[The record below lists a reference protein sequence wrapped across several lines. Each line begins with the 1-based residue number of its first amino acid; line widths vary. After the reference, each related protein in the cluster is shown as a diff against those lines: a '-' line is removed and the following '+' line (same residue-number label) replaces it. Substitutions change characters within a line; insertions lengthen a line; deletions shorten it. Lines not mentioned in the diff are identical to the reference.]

1 MAQSM
6 SVDPHSSPLLGKL
19 TNKVAV
25 VTGGNSG
32 IGLSAARLFA
42 EEGARVYITGRRQTK
57 LDEAVE
63 LIGHGAI
70 GVQGDVTNN
79 EDLDRLYAKIKAEQ
93 GHIDVVFANA
103 GNFRNNALLGD
114 ITEEHIDQSLSL
126 HVRAVLFTVQK
137 ALPLLRDGSSIV
149 LNASAA
155 TCKGAASLSVYA
167 ASKAAVRSFARTW
180 TAELAHRKIR
190 TNVVSA
196 AFIETPL
203 FDAAGMT
210 TEQFDAF
217 RDSVMPSV
225 PLRRFGNADEVAK
238 AVLYLASDDSTF
250 VSGQELFVDGG
261 FVSI

>member
-1 MAQSM
+1 M
-6 SVDPHSSPLLGKL
+6 GKL

-25 VTGGNSG
+25 VTGGSSG

-42 EEGARVYITGRRQTK
+42 EEGARVYITGRGKTR
-57 LDEAVE
+57 LDAAVE
-63 LIGHGAI
+63 LIGHGAT
-70 GVQGDVTNN
+70 GVLGDVTNN
-79 EDLDRLYAKIKAEQ
+79 EDLDRLYAKIKAER

-114 ITEEHIDQSLSL
+114 ITKEQIDQSFDV
-126 HVRAVLFTVQK
+126 HVRGVLFTVQK
-137 ALPLLRDGSSIV
+137 ALPLLRDGASIV

-155 TCKGAASLSVYA
+155 SCKGSPFLSVYA

-180 TAELAHRKIR
+180 TAELASRKIR

-203 FDAAGMT
+203 FEAAGMT
-210 TEQFDAF
+210 NEQVNAF
-217 RDSVMPSV
+217 RDSMMPGI

-238 AVLYLASDDSTF
+238 AVLYLASDDSSF

>member
-1 MAQSM
+1 M
-6 SVDPHSSPLLGKL
+6 GKL

-32 IGLSAARLFA
+32 IGLAAAKLFT
-42 EEGARVYITGRRQTK
+42 EEGAFVYITGRRQAE
-57 LDEAVE
+57 LDAAVE
-63 LIGHGAI
+63 FLGPNAT

-79 EDLDRLYAKIKAEQ
+79 EDLDRLYARIKAEQ
-93 GHIDVVFANA
+93 GHIDIVFANA

-114 ITEEHIDQSLSL
+114 ITEEHIDQGFDI
-126 HVRAVLFTVQK
+126 HVRALLFTVQK
-137 ALPLLRDGSSIV
+137 ALPLLRDGASIV

-155 TCKGAASLSVYA
+155 TCKGLASLSVYS

-180 TAELAHRKIR
+180 TVELAPRKIR

-210 TEQFDAF
+210 KDQFGAF
-217 RDSVMPSV
+217 RDFVMPSI
-225 PLRRFGNADEVAK
+225 PLRRFGTADEVAN
-238 AVLYLASDDSTF
+238 AVLYLASDDSAF
-250 VSGQELFVDGG
+250 ISGQEIFIDGG
-261 FVSI
+261 YVSV